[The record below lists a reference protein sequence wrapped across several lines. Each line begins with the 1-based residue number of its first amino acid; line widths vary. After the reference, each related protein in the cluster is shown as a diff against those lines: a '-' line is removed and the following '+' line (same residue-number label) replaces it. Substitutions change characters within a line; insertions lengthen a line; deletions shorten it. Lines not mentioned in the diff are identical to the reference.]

1 MNFGH
6 TILSA
11 SADPSEDMSQD
22 EVQELALSAVVEFDQ
37 KAVNNVTM
45 CSIARARCI
54 MMLQSHRASWLFSD
68 RVASRQR
75 QSRFSPPH
83 FEDSP
88 GIGTEW
94 SLHLVDHCV
103 TAFGPTRRRGRSR

>member
-1 MNFGH
+1 M
-6 TILSA
+6 SA
-11 SADPSEDMSQD
+11 EVESDPE
-22 EVQELALSAVVEFDQ
+22 AI
-37 KAVNNVTM
+37 NNVTM

-54 MMLQSHRASWLFSD
+54 MMLQSHLASWLFSD

-75 QSRFSPPH
+75 QSRFSPLH